1 MVEDHAIQ
9 MMIQHSGYG
18 DLGEDFGERAHQV
31 ENKLDKRFS
40 AIRDFGKKENVKSRN
55 EVKVSIPCVQVKKEE
70 MLNKNKKR
78 DGRVLRAH
86 TEKEN
91 KKQKRDEN
99 RKLILDLEMPAEGST
114 LPSLATRRKLKLLA
128 T

>member
-18 DLGEDFGERAHQV
+18 DLGEDFGKRAHQL
-31 ENKLDKRFS
+31 ENKLDKSFS
-40 AIRDFGKKENVKSRN
+40 AIRDFGKKEKVKSRN
-55 EVKVSIPCVQVKKEE
+55 EVMASIPCVQVKKEE